1 MIIKSFVDSLVHREV
16 LGAAAFLAIPD
27 EIGGAPVSG
36 SSNLTAVQGV
46 KVQCSRSDSLYL
58 HKIKGSSKR
67 SKGSNRS
74 RGSSRSSASLGSMRG
89 QCLG

>member
-36 SSNLTAVQGV
+36 SSNLTAVQGF

-58 HKIKGSSKR
+58 HKIKGS